1 MKKLTFII
9 GLLLFYGQVVFAD
22 STQPE
27 QTVQDN
33 KAVISIQKQPT
44 TENSQKQK
52 VTRNIACI
60 IIMVNGKVKE

>member
-1 MKKLTFII
+1 MKKLAFII
-9 GLLLFYGQVVFAD
+9 GLLLFCGQVVFAD
-22 STQPE
+22 GTQPE
-27 QTVQDN
+27 QTAQDN

-52 VTRNIACI
+52 VTRNIGCI